1 MNRRSIARAAT
12 ALAAGALLSLA
23 APLAANAHDSLVSS
37 TPSDGSTITGL
48 PDAFSVTMNEPL
60 ADLTGNGSGFA
71 IEVRDAVGAYYGDG
85 CFTIAGATLSTA
97 AALGAPGDYTLLW
110 QVVSADGHVASGE
123 LGFSWAPAGGAV
135 QSVGSASPP
144 VCGAA
149 AGTTTPGTP
158 LPIPEK
164 QAHADAN
171 LSNVLWIG
179 GAIAAVLV
187 AGLVTFLVLGRR
199 RKA

>member
-23 APLAANAHDSLVSS
+23 APLAATAHDSLVSS

-71 IEVRDAVGAYYGDG
+71 IEVRDAAGAYYGDG
-85 CFTIAGATLSTA
+85 CFTIADATLSTA
-97 AALGAPGDYTLLW
+97 PALGAPGHYTLLW

-123 LGFSWAPAGGAV
+123 LGFGWAPAGGAV
-135 QSVGSASPP
+135 PSVGFASPP

-149 AGTTTPGTP
+149 AGATTPGTP
-158 LPIPEK
+158 PPVPEK
-164 QAHADAN
+164 QVHAAAN

-179 GAIAAVLV
+179 GAIAAVLI
-187 AGLVTFLVLGRR
+187 AGLVTLVVLGRR